1 MKLLKPLLIILI
13 CCFTTKSNAQIWKKL
28 AKKAEKA
35 AEKTLEKKVEQK
47 TERETEKA
55 FDSTFNNSSDSK
67 TANNKN
73 NSPFGTSKSAQTPS
87 STYTFS
93 HKYVMQIEDGKRT
106 TNLVYYLTNAGNY
119 FGTSIP
125 DKKGKNNMISVM
137 DVDKKSMYMFMDNKD
152 DKTLMSMRLNFEDTN
167 NDAIEQS
174 DISIIATGNTKTI
187 LGYNCEAFKVKG
199 QDLQGTVWVTQNAGI
214 TFVKS
219 MYKIKGKK
227 SNNQSWMKMIDGLT
241 LEMDMVDTSKRKPK
255 SIKMTCIALDKTTK
269 NITSSDYKKL
279 M

>member
-1 MKLLKPLLIILI
+1 M
-13 CCFTTKSNAQIWKKL
+13 CCFATSSNAQIWKKL

-55 FDSTFNNSSDSK
+55 FDSTFNNSSDPK
-67 TANNKN
+67 TATNNK
-73 NSPFGTSKSAQTPS
+73 SPFGTSTSAETPAN
-87 STYTFS
+87 TYTFS

-125 DKKGKNNMISVM
+125 DKTGKNDVISVM
-137 DVDKKSMYMFMDNKD
+137 DIDKKSMYMFMDNKG
-152 DKTLMSMRLNFEDTN
+152 DKTLMAMGLNFEDST
-167 NDAIEQS
+167 NDAINQS
-174 DISIIATGNTKTI
+174 KISIIATGNTKTI
-187 LGYNCEAFKVKG
+187 IGYTCEAFKVKG
-199 QDLQGTVWVTQNAGI
+199 PDIEGTVWITQNAGI
-214 TFVKS
+214 SFVKS
-219 MYKIKGKK
+219 MYNLKSKKG
-227 SNNQSWMKMIDGLT
+227 NNQSWMKMIDGLT

-255 SIKMTCIALDKTTK
+255 AIKMTCIALDKTT
-269 NITSSDYKKL
+269 ITIKSTDYKKL